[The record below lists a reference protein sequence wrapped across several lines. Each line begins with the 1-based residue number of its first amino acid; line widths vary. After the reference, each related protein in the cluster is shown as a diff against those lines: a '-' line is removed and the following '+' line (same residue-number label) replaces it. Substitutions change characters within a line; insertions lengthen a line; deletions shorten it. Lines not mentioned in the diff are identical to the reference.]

1 LKSEVLIPEYF
12 EKMLEISFVLMIDIY
27 SNMEGGEDKTSW
39 IIDELEEIYKNVY
52 DVFLKDVFGQD

>member
-1 LKSEVLIPEYF
+1 
-12 EKMLEISFVLMIDIY
+12 MLEISFVLMIDIY